1 MVGKETVQEPR
12 TCSLVN
18 SGTQKSDEAPGRP
31 PCLAW
36 VVALAPHA
44 RGWE

>member
-1 MVGKETVQEPR
+1 MVGKETVQDPG

-18 SGTQKSDEAPGRP
+18 SGTQKSNEAPGRP
-31 PCLAW
+31 PCLAR